1 MARWKGSFEQD
12 LKKLIKLITGFEDND
27 ENFHLCVNFST
38 SNIKHHKFL
47 DVDSHKVMRSVEGI
61 CEKLR
66 IHNEIKN
73 AEKLEKY
80 VDLFL
85 QIPAFEGKDIGKTD
99 THYALLA
106 LLLNLAESP
115 VFAEYKEI
123 IKEVEE
129 TKDEFDWRAYLLE
142 GEEIYIP
149 SDGDTTDEEW
159 TDEYKNMDG
168 PSGEKIA
175 VLKFEDDRIKEETSV
190 TELLESN
197 LLSQDLSTPA
207 ESGYSWLINNVVIQY
222 WQGMIDDNQEIGDYP
237 SSNLSIDWER
247 YQERTNPLYSAG
259 NMSLLTEIQLMR
271 EIIWMF
277 SGVSSLFVFQ
287 FDGMQ
292 FKTRNDIMMSHLTT
306 NSLQSILEDFA
317 KYGTYVQV
325 LYKCV
330 QKVVSLS
337 FCGNSQSAETVGQ
350 TYQAFANAITQF
362 LLKMKVDMGKMEK
375 RLIAEEETITMS
387 LLYDEL
393 KPWLRKVVTLHEVYV
408 KGIKRGYGFPSN
420 SQRASKL
427 LSAIYEKVME
437 YDTMGQYAGELLGLL
452 LPIWL
457 QTSRPYID
465 IIDSWITYGTLVD
478 PKEEFVITRNREVKS
493 LDETFWERAFTLHA
507 SASNNNAN
515 EDSNSVQKT
524 NNSCAQMSRRVWAPL
539 FLQPILLQVILT
551 GKSMEMLESLGK
563 LYDVVDKQDG
573 LTSKQESLYEKFVN
587 SLQALLCTKRVEE
600 AVNSIQAVATPS
612 KFVMFSVQV
621 EQQMKLKGVY
631 DPLLRINFETL
642 FLDWIKKS
650 EGKQS
655 EEDDVS
661 RILDL
666 LDTENLQ
673 PVELILQQCLYP
685 LIIKRYHKV
694 CTHLVRILKED
705 YNLMEYL
712 AAMRNFFLMEAGD
725 TMFSFYTQLFDK
737 IRRHEPWRDVST
749 VNMLLQE
756 SLSAHF
762 PEEVNRL
769 SVDVVIQDGMKDGQP
784 TSITDC
790 LKLHYKVPWPVD
802 VVINS
807 HCLELYN
814 QIFSFLLQVK
824 RVKYC
829 LDELRFKDLEKEN
842 ILRSL
847 SHEKDLEATSEPGEI
862 PRASR
867 VHRMQILRMRLIYF
881 VNSLHNYVMTR
892 ILHSTGLEFVCDLEK
907 AVDLDQLIM
916 VHNNYVRKIH
926 ERCLLHKKVGF
937 LKEAVMK
944 VLNLSLHF
952 QRKWDQGIDEVM
964 LKTIQDMESE
974 FTRCIQ
980 FLASFLS
987 NIIKR
992 GSFPHLESLAF
1003 SLVTSTEHLT
1013 AFI

>member
-1 MARWKGSFEQD
+1 MYA
-12 LKKLIKLITGFEDND
+12 ITSKMYLDHD
-27 ENFHLCVNFST
+27 ENFQLCVNFST

-47 DVDSHKVMRSVEGI
+47 DVDSHKVMRSVTGI
-61 CEKLR
+61 CEKLK

-115 VFAEYKEI
+115 VFADYKEI
-123 IKEVEE
+123 VKEVEE
-129 TKDEFDWRAYLLE
+129 TKEEFDWRAYLLE
-142 GEEIYIP
+142 GEEIYVP

-159 TDEYKNMDG
+159 MDEYKDTDE
-168 PSGEKIA
+168 PSGEKTV
-175 VLKFEDDRIKEETSV
+175 VLKFEDDRIKEEASA
-190 TELLESN
+190 TELFESN
-197 LLSQDLSTPA
+197 LLSRDLSTPA
-207 ESGYSWLINNVVIQY
+207 ESGDGWLINNVVIQY
-222 WQGMIDDNQEIGDYP
+222 WQGMIDDSRDIGDYP

-247 YQERTNPLYSAG
+247 HQERTNPLYSVG
-259 NMSLLTEIQLMR
+259 NRPLLTEIQFMR

-292 FKTRNDIMMSHLTT
+292 FKPRNDIMLSHLTT
-306 NSLQSILEDFA
+306 NSLQSLLDDFA

-330 QKVVSLS
+330 QKVISLS
-337 FCGNSQSAETVGQ
+337 FGDNSQSAETVGQ
-350 TYQAFANAITQF
+350 TYQAFANAVTQF
-362 LLKMKVDMGKMEK
+362 LTKMKVDMGKIEK

-387 LLYDEL
+387 LLYGEL
-393 KPWLRKVVTLHEVYV
+393 KPWLRKVIALHEVYV

-427 LSAIYEKVME
+427 LSAIYEIVME

-465 IIDSWITYGTLVD
+465 IIDNWITYGTLVD

-507 SASNNNAN
+507 SASNSNAN
-515 EDSNSVQKT
+515 EDSNSTQRTKNKSCVQK
-524 NNSCAQMSRRVWAPL
+524 SRHGTAVWAPL

-563 LYDVVDKQDG
+563 LADVVDRKDG
-573 LTSKQESLYEKFVN
+573 LSSEQESLYEKFVN
-587 SLQALLCTKRVEE
+587 SLQVLLCTKRVEE
-600 AVNSIQAVATPS
+600 TVDSAQAEATPS
-612 KFVMFSVQV
+612 KFAMFSVQV

-631 DPLLRINFETL
+631 DPLLKINFETI
-642 FLDWIKKS
+642 FLAWIKKS
-650 EGKQS
+650 ESKHS
-655 EEDDVS
+655 EEDDIS
-661 RILDL
+661 RILHP
-666 LDTENLQ
+666 LDTENVQ

-685 LIIKRYHKV
+685 LIIERYHKV
-694 CTHLVRILKED
+694 CNHLVRILKED

-749 VNMLLQE
+749 VNLLLQE

-769 SVDVVIQDGMKDGQP
+769 TIDVVIQDGMKDGQP
-784 TSITDC
+784 TNITDC

-829 LDELRFKDLEKEN
+829 LEELRFKDLDKEN

-847 SHEKDLEATSEPGEI
+847 SQQELKTTSEPGEI

-881 VNSLHNYVMTR
+881 VNSLHNYIMTR

-1003 SLVTSTEHLT
+1003 SLVTSTEYLT
-1013 AFI
+1013 AFN